1 MTTSATIRKG
11 TSIISIYY
19 THQSKVAYINTGIS
33 VTDVKNFVC
42 NGRQFLSSKETN
54 HELKNRAISKKL
66 EEVEQIVFLY
76 KIEHGEYPEPKQLSE
91 LLNRKTKGSKIDLSQ
106 LQRDF
111 LKHRAKDNL
120 SGKTIELYTTLFS
133 HLKDFG
139 KSLSKV
145 NEQWVF
151 DFAEHL
157 RSKEIS
163 KNSIATYM
171 GKLKP
176 VLSYLNETKQTD
188 IESKVISSIDTRTDK
203 RYIFYFQ
210 PREIKAIYNLEFS
223 GIDKH
228 ILELA
233 RDRFIFQCETGL
245 RPSDIESPSWYLS
258 NGILHIM
265 PKKTTESTGAV
276 ATIPLSPEAIEIFT
290 RYNGNIPHIEKSA
303 YYKLIREIGRLAGI
317 DEQITMVRGRGKRSN
332 GEVVC
337 KWQLMEPRSARSHF
351 ACQALRSKKFSHDE
365 IAVMMGITVSTLLGN
380 YSAVDTGALSESAN
394 NAYRERGGL
403 RYSVNEFANVG

>member
-1 MTTSATIRKG
+1 MKLTATIRKG
-11 TSIISIYY
+11 TK
-19 THQSKVAYINTGIS
+19 KVSMSSSHLSTACYINTGIT
-33 VTDVKNFVC
+33 VTDAKNFVC

-66 EEVEQIVFLY
+66 EEVEQIIFLY
-76 KIEHGEYPEPKQLSE
+76 KIEHGNYPEAKKLPE
-91 LLNRKTKGSKIDLSQ
+91 LLNRKTKIGNIDLTE

-120 SGKTIELYTTLFS
+120 GDKTIELYTILFS
-133 HLKDFG
+133 HLKDFWQP
-139 KSLSKV
+139 LSKV
-145 NEQWVF
+145 NEQWLF
-151 DFAEHL
+151 DFTEHL
-157 RSKEIS
+157 RGKEIS

-176 VLSYLNETKQTD
+176 VLSYLNETKQAD
-188 IESKVISSIDTRTDK
+188 IEEKLISSIDTKTDK

-210 PREIKAIYNLEFS
+210 PHEIKAIYNLEFS
-223 GIDKH
+223 GNDKR

-245 RPSDIESPSWYLS
+245 RPSDIENPSWYLS

-265 PKKTTESTGAV
+265 PKKTTESTAAV
-276 ATIPLSPEAIEIFT
+276 ATIPLSPEAIEIFN
-290 RYNGNIPHIEKSA
+290 RYNGKIPHIEKSA
-303 YYKLIREIGRLAGI
+303 YYKFIREIGRLAGI
-317 DEQITMVRGRGKRSN
+317 DEKITMVRGRGKRSN
-332 GEVVC
+332 GDAVL

-365 IAVMMGITVSTLLGN
+365 IAVMMGITVATLLAN
-380 YSAVDTGALSESAN
+380 YSAVDTGALSESAQQ
-394 NAYRERGGL
+394 AYKERGGL